1 MSAGGF
7 SSACLILKKYKM
19 KKLLLLLTVVVGCH
33 GVVFADH
40 HGKANGS
47 KDVEEVTNTVLKM
60 YEMVNNKKHW
70 TSMISS
76 KGSHEFWSSGGFLNF
91 VKKDAEFNEIENNTI
106 RPKHIKIVPVEP
118 GKVAV
123 AMFYAEGS
131 EKQVGRPAVDHYM
144 TRATV
149 VFAKEEGAWM
159 IRAMHWSP
167 VSGGQGTS
175 GVSTEK

>member
-1 MSAGGF
+1 
-7 SSACLILKKYKM
+7 M
-19 KKLLLLLTVVVGCH
+19 KKSLIVLTMFAVFH
-33 GVVFADH
+33 GALHADNH
-40 HGKANGS
+40 ENSQAS
-47 KDVEEVTNTVLKM
+47 KDTEEITKTVHKM
-60 YEMVNNKKHW
+60 YEMVNNKKQW
-70 TSMISS
+70 TPMISS
-76 KGSHEFWSSGGFLNF
+76 KGSYQFWSSGGFLNF
-91 VKKDAEFNEIENNTI
+91 VKKGAEFNEIENNTI
-106 RPKHIKIVPVEP
+106 RPKHIKVVPVEP

-149 VFAKEEGAWM
+149 VFAKEEGSWV

>member
-1 MSAGGF
+1 
-7 SSACLILKKYKM
+7 M
-19 KKLLLLLTVVVGCH
+19 KKLLLMLTAIFGSHCVA
-33 GVVFADH
+33 FADH
-40 HGKANGS
+40 HGKENGF

-60 YEMVNNKKHW
+60 YEMVNNNKNW

-91 VKKDAEFNEIENNTI
+91 VKKDANFNEIEKNTI

-131 EKQVGRPAVDHYM
+131 EKQGREACRGSLHD
-144 TRATV
+144 AGDCG
-149 VFAKEEGAWM
+149 FCK
-159 IRAMHWSP
+159 
-167 VSGGQGTS
+167 GGRFLEDS
-175 GVSTEK
+175 CDALVAYVRWPRDKWC

>member
-1 MSAGGF
+1 MMFVGLQS
-7 SSACLILKKYKM
+7 IL
-19 KKLLLLLTVVVGCH
+19 L
-33 GVVFADH
+33 ADH
-40 HGKANGS
+40 HANSQAS
-47 KDVEEVTNTVLKM
+47 KDTEEITNTVHKM

-91 VKKDAEFNEIENNTI
+91 VKKDADFNEIENNTI
-106 RPKHIKIVPVEP
+106 RPKDIKIVPVEP

-149 VFAKEEGAWM
+149 VFAKEEGSWK

-167 VSGGQGTS
+167 MSGGQGTS

>member
-1 MSAGGF
+1 MNNM
-7 SSACLILKKYKM
+7 KKYKM
-19 KKLLLLLTVVVGCH
+19 KKLLLILTAIFGCH
-33 GVVFADH
+33 GVAFADH
-40 HGKANGS
+40 HGKENGF
-47 KDVEEVTNTVLKM
+47 KDIEEVTNPFLKM
-60 YEMVNNKKHW
+60 YDMVNNKRHW

-91 VKKDAEFNEIENNTI
+91 VKNGAEIMEIENNTI

-149 VFAKEEGAWM
+149 VFAKEEGSWK

-167 VSGGQGTS
+167 ISGGQGTS
-175 GVSTEK
+175 GVSTKK

>member
-1 MSAGGF
+1 
-7 SSACLILKKYKM
+7 M
-19 KKLLLLLTVVVGCH
+19 KKLLLLLSVITGCL
-33 GVVFADH
+33 GVAFADN
-40 HGKANGS
+40 HGKSNDS
-47 KDVEEVTNTVLKM
+47 KDVEEVTNAVLKM
-60 YEMVNNKKHW
+60 YEMANNKKHW

-106 RPKHIKIVPVEP
+106 RPKHIKVVPVEP

-149 VFAKEEGAWM
+149 VFAKEEGSWV